1 MGPLVAK
8 RIEEARFQMCPVYQ
22 MIRLEFQ
29 VGQHPPSKKNSM
41 KYGRGKVYK
50 DEDEAQK
57 DIQDAAT
64 DTNESDIQRDVNII
78 VPELSLDGETD

>member
-1 MGPLVAK
+1 MDVIHCK
-8 RIEEARFQMCPVYQ
+8 SEI
-22 MIRLEFQ
+22 IIKN
-29 VGQHPPSKKNSM
+29 KKT
-41 KYGRGKVYK
+41 GKVYK

-57 DIQDAAT
+57 DIQDKAT

>member
-1 MGPLVAK
+1 MDVIHCK
-8 RIEEARFQMCPVYQ
+8 SEVTIKN
-22 MIRLEFQ
+22 
-29 VGQHPPSKKNSM
+29 KKT
-41 KYGRGKVYK
+41 RKVYK

-57 DIQDAAT
+57 DIQDKAT